1 MVDVLFGM
9 KEGVIQTPPTRGMST
24 LGRFIGVRHNF
35 HLNFICRW
43 PCVFTRSENAV
54 TKILLNGIM
63 STTNATDLVKKM
75 CHIMGLNFLNFIFI
89 LLVPC
94 IDLLTQCVDLGCTAE
109 SAFIQSDFDFLFDG

>member
-1 MVDVLFGM
+1 MLA
-9 KEGVIQTPPTRGMST
+9 RT
-24 LGRFIGVRHNF
+24 LGRFIGVRDNF
-35 HLNFICRW
+35 HFNFICRW